1 MPLGKMK
8 KDIIL
13 NYDAFIRSIKRNID
27 SPLIF
32 LLGAGASISSGIKSA
47 QDCIWDWK
55 RDILITKNPNTSELY
70 KNLKEDSV
78 KQAIQRWLD
87 NEGIYPRLND
97 PDEYSF
103 YAEKAYPIADDRRK
117 YFQSLFNQKEP
128 YVGYKLLCL
137 LNSAGIVKSIWS
149 TNFDGLVVKAAYQ
162 MNLTPIEITLD
173 SADRIHRNE
182 SKNELLYIALHGD
195 YKYDLLKNTNNELD
209 TQNDLFISTL
219 TRYLIDKNLVVC
231 GYSGRDK
238 SLMEALKNAYSQKGT
253 GRLYWCG
260 YGHLVNSTI
269 NELINIAKDIG
280 REAYYIPTD
289 GFDKTIIHLSKACFE
304 EEETRLNEINK
315 LLKVADDTL
324 VKNTPFSIENPQ
336 VDKYLKSNLHPI
348 KFPKE
353 VFQFEIEYKD
363 GEKPWNTLRDLTKNY
378 DICAVPFKQKVYAIS
393 TKSLISKAF
402 NGKLK
407 SDIVR
412 VPISIDDIQNV
423 SAFQNLFLSAI
434 LMGISKL
441 RNLETDKKY
450 RLWDNKADSVFEQN
464 DIQIEIHKAI
474 SLSLFFKKN
483 ANYGFL
489 TFKPSIWLKSDADIS
504 KEIKQR
510 TSKNFL
516 EKLFNLQ
523 YDEYLEN
530 WIANIFADNA
540 KLNFEFPL
548 DSGSA
553 LDFSISKS
561 TSFSQIFVPNH
572 PSKYFPKNF
581 DKKLLIHKGI
591 QYLEPQLSF
600 TNKNTSKISK
610 DFHPMRGLVQ
620 HRPYDYPLMGKVFS
634 NQIDIGVIC
643 PSKYSQHFYD
653 FLNKINLK
661 HKPNVNPDYL
671 IEYPGFSSAYNVPI
685 NIPVMEDGKWLDNTF
700 NTNSSDLKENSLKLA
715 RQITAKI
722 DQLVNSNSQ
731 LVITIFI
738 PTEWQLYRSYIEE
751 YEYFDL
757 HDYIKAFAATKGV
770 ATQLIEE
777 DTLSESLLCQ
787 KFWWLSLAFYVKS
800 LRSPWILAN
809 TDNKTAFAGIGYSIK
824 RNKDDTEIV
833 LGCSHI
839 YNSEGQGLK
848 YKLSKV
854 DDFILDKQKNPY
866 LSYNDAFQLG
876 ISIRELFLTSMDYL
890 PQRVVIHKRTHFK
903 IDEKNGLID
912 SLSMA
917 GINNIDLIEINYEPD
932 VRFFSTNIYNN
943 QLQID
948 KFPISRCTCIQI
960 DDFTALLWTHGIVPS
975 IRNEHFKYYLGGR
988 SIPSPLKITKHYG
1001 QSDLSTIANEI
1012 LGLTKMNWNSF
1023 DLYTKLPATLNS
1035 SNEISRIGKLLSRF
1049 EGRMYDYRFFI

>member
-1 MPLGKMK
+1 MEKNN
-8 KDIIL
+8 IL
-13 NYDAFIRSIKRNID
+13 NYDAFIRSIKRNVD

-55 RDILITKNPNTSELY
+55 RDILITKNPNTSDLY

-87 NEGIYPRLND
+87 NEGIYPKLND
-97 PDEYSF
+97 PNEYSF
-103 YAEKAYPIADDRRK
+103 YAEKAYPIAGDRRK

-128 YVGYKLLCL
+128 YIGYKILCH

-149 TNFDGLVVKAAYQ
+149 TNFDGLVVKAAHQ

-173 SADRIHRNE
+173 SAERIYRNE
-182 SKNELLYIALHGD
+182 SKNELLYVALHGD
-195 YKYDLLKNTNNELD
+195 YKYDLLKNTSEELD
-209 TQNDLFISTL
+209 TQNDLFLETL
-219 TRYLIDKNLVVC
+219 TRYLIDKNLIIC

-238 SLMEALKNAYSQKGT
+238 SLMQALKKVYSLKGT

-260 YGHLVNSTI
+260 YGHSVNSTI
-269 NELINIAKDIG
+269 NELLTIAKDYG

-289 GFDKTIIHLSKACFE
+289 GFDKTLIHLSKACFE
-304 EEETRLNEINK
+304 EDEARLNEINK
-315 LLKVADDTL
+315 LLKVTDDTL
-324 VKNTPFSIENPQ
+324 IKSTPFSIESPK

-348 KFPKE
+348 KFPNE
-353 VFQFEIEYKD
+353 VFQFEIEYAND
-363 GEKPWNTLRDLTKNY
+363 EKPWNTLNELTKNY
-378 DICAVPFKQKVYAIS
+378 DICSIPFKQKVYAIS

-412 VPISIDDIQNV
+412 VPITINDIQNV
-423 SAFQNLFLSAI
+423 SAFRNLFLSTI
-434 LMGISKL
+434 LTSIAKL
-441 RNLETDKKY
+441 RNLETDKEY
-450 RLWDNKADSVFEQN
+450 RLWNNRAESIFEQN
-464 DIQIEIHKAI
+464 DIQIDVHKAI

-483 ANYGFL
+483 VNFGFL
-489 TFKPSIWLKSDADIS
+489 TFKPSLWLKSDSDIS

-510 TSKNFL
+510 ISKNFL

-523 YDEYLEN
+523 YDEYLEH
-530 WIANIFADNA
+530 WVTNIFGDNT

-561 TSFSQIFVPNH
+561 TSFSQIFVPNN
-572 PSKYFPKNF
+572 PSTYFPKNF
-581 DKKLLIHKGI
+581 DKKLLIHRGI

-610 DFHPMRGLVQ
+610 DFHPMRGLVN

-634 NQIDIGVIC
+634 NQIDLGVIC
-643 PSKYSQHFYD
+643 PNKYSQRFYD
-653 FLNKINLK
+653 FLNKINSK

-685 NIPVMEDGKWLDNTF
+685 NIPVIGEDKWLDNTF
-700 NTNSSDLKENSLKLA
+700 NTNSSDIKENSLKLA
-715 RQITAKI
+715 RQITSKI

-738 PTEWQLYRSYIEE
+738 PTEWQVYRSYDEE
-751 YEYFDL
+751 YEHFDL

-777 DTLSESLLCQ
+777 DTLEESLLCQ

-824 RNKDDTEIV
+824 KNKDNTEIV

-854 DDFILDKQKNPY
+854 DNFILDKQKNPY
-866 LSYNDAFQLG
+866 LSYNDAFQIG

-917 GINNIDLIEINYEPD
+917 GITNIDLIEINYEPD
-932 VRFFSTNIYNN
+932 VRFFSTNVYNS

-975 IRNEHFKYYLGGR
+975 VSNIKRQYYLGGR
-988 SIPSPLKITKHYG
+988 SIPAPLKIIKHYG
-1001 QSDLSTIANEI
+1001 QSNLSTIANEI

-1049 EGRMYDYRFFI
+1049 EGRMYDYRYFI

>member
-1 MPLGKMK
+1 MK
-8 KDIIL
+8 KDITL
-13 NYDAFIRSIKRNID
+13 NYDAFIRSIKRNVD
-27 SPLIF
+27 SQLIF

-47 QDCIWDWK
+47 QECIWDWK
-55 RDILITKNPNTSELY
+55 RDIVVTKNPNTSDLY

-117 YFQSLFNQKEP
+117 YFQSLFDKKEP
-128 YVGYKLLCL
+128 YIGYKLLCH
-137 LNSAGIVKSIWS
+137 LNSAGLVKSIWS

-173 SADRIHRNE
+173 IAKRIYRNE
-182 SKNELLYIALHGD
+182 SKNELMYVALHGD
-195 YKYDLLKNTNNELD
+195 YKYDLLKNTNEELD
-209 TQNDLFISTL
+209 TQNDLFIDTL
-219 TRYLIDKNLVVC
+219 TRYLIDKNLVIC

-238 SLMEALKNAYSQKGT
+238 SLMQALKKAYSQKGA

-260 YGHLVNSTI
+260 YGHSVSSTI
-269 NELINIAKDIG
+269 NELINIAKDND
-280 REAYYIPTD
+280 REAYYVPTD
-289 GFDKTIIHLSKACFE
+289 GFDKTMIHLSKACFE
-304 EEETRLNEINK
+304 DDKERLGEINK
-315 LLKVADDTL
+315 LLKVTDDTL
-324 VKNTPFSIENPQ
+324 IKNTPFSIESPK

-353 VFQFEIEYKD
+353 VFQFEIEYGI
-363 GEKPWNTLRDLTKNY
+363 GEKPWNTLRELTEDY
-378 DICAVPFKQKVYAIS
+378 DISSVPFKQKVYAIS
-393 TKSLISKAF
+393 TKSLISKVF
-402 NGKLK
+402 SGKLK

-412 VPISIDDIQNV
+412 VPIAINDIQNV

-434 LMGISKL
+434 LMSISKL
-441 RNLETDKKY
+441 RDLETDKKY
-450 RLWDNKADSVFEQN
+450 RLWNHKAESSFEQN
-464 DIQIEIHKAI
+464 DIQFNVHKAI
-474 SLSLFFKKN
+474 SLSLFFQKN
-483 ANYGFL
+483 VNYGFL
-489 TFKPSIWLKSDADIS
+489 TLKPSIWLKSDVDIS
-504 KEIKQR
+504 KEIKQSR
-510 TSKNFL
+510 SKNFL

-523 YDEYLEN
+523 YDEYLEQ
-530 WIANIFADNA
+530 WVTNIFATNT

-572 PSKYFPKNF
+572 PSKYSPKNF
-581 DKKLLIHKGI
+581 NNKLLIHKGI

-600 TNKNTSKISK
+600 TNKNTTKISK
-610 DFHPMRGLVQ
+610 DFHPMRGLVN
-620 HRPYDYPLMGKVFS
+620 HRPYDYPLMGKVFA
-634 NQIDIGVIC
+634 NQINLGVIC
-643 PSKYSQHFYD
+643 PNKYSQRFYD
-653 FLNKINLK
+653 FLNNINLK

-671 IEYPGFSSAYNVPI
+671 IEYPGFYSTYNVPI
-685 NIPVMEDGKWLDNTF
+685 NIPVIGENKWLDNTF
-700 NTNSSDLKENSLKLA
+700 NTNSSDIKENSLKLT
-715 RQITAKI
+715 RQITSKI

-738 PTEWQLYRSYIEE
+738 PTEWQGYRSYDEE
-751 YEYFDL
+751 YEHFDL

-777 DTLSESLLCQ
+777 DTLEESLLCQ

-809 TDNKTAFAGIGYSIK
+809 TDNRTAFAGIGYSIK
-824 RNKDDTEIV
+824 KNKNNTEIV

-854 DDFILDKQKNPY
+854 DDFIFDKQKNPY

-903 IDEKNGLID
+903 IEEKNGLID

-932 VRFFSTNIYNN
+932 VRFFSTRVYNS

-948 KFPISRCTCIQI
+948 NFPISRCTCIQI

-975 IRNEHFKYYLGGR
+975 IRNERYKYYLGGR
-988 SIPSPLKITKHYG
+988 SIPAPLKITKHYG
-1001 QSDLSTIANEI
+1001 QSNLSTIANEI

-1035 SNEISRIGKLLSRF
+1035 SSEISRIGKLLSRF